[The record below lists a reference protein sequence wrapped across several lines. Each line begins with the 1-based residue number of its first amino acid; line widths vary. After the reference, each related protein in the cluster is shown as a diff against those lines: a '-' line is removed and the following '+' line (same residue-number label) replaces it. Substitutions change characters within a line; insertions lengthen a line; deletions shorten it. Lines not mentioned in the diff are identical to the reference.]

1 LLFYGA
7 MHASEGANPEAIVQL
22 IETIP
27 MNSATHVSRASRAR
41 FEAERE
47 KSTSVV
53 IVFSLFLVLIAGA
66 LLVGGHAAIDPLL
79 QSAIAARESKGMGDV
94 IYAMP
99 DGTFCRH
106 MSFDNVTGE
115 AVEGAVER
123 CSDDIS
129 RERARSIKSFAWS
142 VK

>member
-1 LLFYGA
+1 
-7 MHASEGANPEAIVQL
+7 MHASEGANPEAIVRL
-22 IETIP
+22 IETVP
-27 MNSATHVSRASRAR
+27 MNSTTRASRTSRTR
-41 FEAERE
+41 FDAERE

-53 IVFSLFLVLIAGA
+53 IVFSLFLVLIAAA
-66 LLVGGHAAIDPLL
+66 LLVGGHVAIDPLL

-94 IYAMP
+94 IYTMP

-115 AVEGAVER
+115 AIEGAIER
-123 CSDDIS
+123 CADDLS
-129 RERARSIKSFAWS
+129 RERGRSIKGFAWS